1 LILIQEWKKTIWD
14 KFVMGAPRPR
24 SQAKLQYNPKTLA
37 ISEKD
42 MGGQIKGYLSICG
55 KEQSVRK
62 DWYFSI

>member
-1 LILIQEWKKTIWD
+1 
-14 KFVMGAPRPR
+14 MGAPQPR

-37 ISEKD
+37 KSEKD
-42 MGGQIKGYLSICG
+42 IGGEQIKGYLSICG

>member
-1 LILIQEWKKTIWD
+1 MEENNMD
-14 KFVMGAPRPR
+14 KFIMRAPRPR

-42 MGGQIKGYLSICG
+42 MGGGEQIKGYLSICR

-62 DWYFSI
+62 DWHFSI

>member
-1 LILIQEWKKTIWD
+1 MD
-14 KFVMGAPRPR
+14 KFIMRAPRPR

-42 MGGQIKGYLSICG
+42 MGGGEQIKGYLSICG

-62 DWYFSI
+62 DWHFSI